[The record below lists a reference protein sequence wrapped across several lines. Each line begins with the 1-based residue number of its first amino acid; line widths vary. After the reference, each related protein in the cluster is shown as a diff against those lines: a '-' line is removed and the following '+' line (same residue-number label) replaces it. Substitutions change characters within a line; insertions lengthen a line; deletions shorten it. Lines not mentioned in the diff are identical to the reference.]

1 MRIVLRTVLNTAIFG
16 YFRYILRFEFAKTIV
31 VFQISTLKFTNSQSF
46 MQKEK
51 TLNLGLT
58 WVLSDC
64 NFERLLPFLKS
75 KPSNFS
81 KCKVS
86 FKTKKNCRFK
96 TKNAL
101 FEYFTPKI
109 EKKLLSCSKSTPS
122 ILSKSKV
129 LFKNIST

>member
-16 YFRYILRFEFAKTIV
+16 HFRYILRFEFAKTIV

-51 TLNLGLT
+51 ALNLGLT

-96 TKNAL
+96 TKMPYL
-101 FEYFTPKI
+101 
-109 EKKLLSCSKSTPS
+109 S
-122 ILSKSKV
+122 ILRHKLKKNYCHVRNQHPRFCQKVKFSSK
-129 LFKNIST
+129 T